1 MGVGFGKVSDPLA
14 FPFPSLLTCGS
25 LAWSR
30 GVGFLLQ
37 SSSGIFRRARFAQFS
52 AHAAYAAPPTR
63 PDPEI
68 FFFKQCSFW
77 QYAGLRLG
85 LFAGA
90 CPEDLGGL

>member
-68 FFFKQCSFW
+68 FFLNSVLSGNTQVCNSAFLLEPALKI
-77 QYAGLRLG
+77 
-85 LFAGA
+85 
-90 CPEDLGGL
+90 